1 MYDNLNNILIP
12 RRLEDRKERYK
23 ILIQR
28 RIQQYI
34 KNGCIGNLD
43 LTNSSFEK
51 LPDNL
56 IKVGGYLGL
65 FNSQIKS
72 LNNLESVGGSLDLD
86 YSTIESLGKLESV
99 GEYLDLEHTPIKS
112 LGNLKF
118 VGGDIWLRNSFL
130 ENYTKNE
137 IMRMVNVKEEDIHI

>member
-56 IKVGGYLGL
+56 IKVGGYLRL
-65 FNSQIKS
+65 S
-72 LNNLESVGGSLDLD
+72 E
-86 YSTIESLGKLESV
+86 
-99 GEYLDLEHTPIKS
+99 TPIKS
-112 LGNLKF
+112 LGNLKSVSYSLWLVDTPIESLGNLES
-118 VGGDIWLRNSFL
+118 VGGALFIFNTPLAL
-130 ENYTKNE
+130 KYTKDE
-137 IMRMVNVKEEDIHI
+137 IRSMVDIKGTIFTTYKYPLP